1 MSLYKQFKTDSNLE
15 KDGII
20 IEYGQTDQGKPIQIK
35 IARAGGANIAYSRVL
50 EAKVKPYRR
59 QIQNETIERETMTS
73 IMREVYADT
82 VVIGWSNVQNAQGE
96 ELAFNRENVIQ
107 LFTDLP
113 ELFEDIQSQA
123 NNVAIF
129 RESILEDEAK
139 N

>member
-1 MSLYKQFKTDSNLE
+1 MSLYKQFKTNSNLE

-20 IEYGQTDQGKPIQIK
+20 IEYGHTDQGKPIQIK
-35 IARAGGANIAYSRVL
+35 IARAGGANTAYSRVL

-59 QIQNETIERETMTS
+59 QIQNETIERETMTG
-73 IMREVYADT
+73 IMREVYAET

-96 ELAFNRENVIQ
+96 DLEFNRENVIQ

-129 RESILEDEAK
+129 RETILEEEAK